1 MHHTLSI
8 LPIAVLMIFSSCN
21 PNEIEQKEEGGQV
34 SSSLDYP
41 KAEVKTADMACQCF
55 TPLAEQSV
63 AMQDWVTENF
73 DEIIS
78 QESVTGG
85 AVSTLR
91 EMEQLYFELL
101 QEARAC
107 YEDSLTAYGDFYLR
121 GAPAFPFLMQEQCK
135 EVFYILMLDGGMA
148 KQALYGQE
156 STENVPAEVEPLP
169 AE

>member
-135 EVFYILMLDGGMA
+135 EVFYALMLDGGMA

-156 STENVPAEVEPLP
+156 SIEDLP
-169 AE
+169 AEADSFPVE

>member
-1 MHHTLSI
+1 MRYTLLVKIS
-8 LPIAVLMIFSSCN
+8 AVLFIFPSCN
-21 PNEIEQKEEGGQV
+21 SNEKELKEEGTLDV
-34 SSSLDYP
+34 RSLDYP

-63 AMQDWVTENF
+63 VMQDWITENF